1 MRKYGKWLLV
11 MAVLAA
17 VPAVASAEGYLD
29 AMSRQRTQSTGAAAK
44 HRNQQQAEQV
54 KAALQE
60 ARIDGYGIKIEAV
73 DGVVKLSGNVRDASH
88 RAKAGDVCR
97 RLPGVTRV
105 QNELRFAPA
114 NEVRPAAATLLDLA
128 LRGRKQKQQDPAV
141 RQVKSESQAPSNQQI
156 AENIGGSLKSAG
168 LAGMPI
174 DIRFQNGTVTLS
186 GNVPS
191 AAQRQAAE
199 AAASRVEGVNSVNN
213 QLEIPPAP
221 APQRFPQIPPQAP
234 QQLAQAPQQFAQ
246 APPQFAQASQ
256 PMNQAPQQFFTRPM
270 IPAAEGQ
277 QFTPAGYPQGGPPMP
292 PSSPGMQQ
300 VSASGP
306 AAIAGAGV
314 FSHPHMPTHAWP
326 AYAQYP
332 NSAAVTYPT
341 QYSASAFPYIGP
353 FYPYPQV
360 PLGWREARLQWDDG
374 FWSLNFNKQQDV
386 WHVLF
391 HPWEKD

>member
-17 VPAVASAEGYLD
+17 VPAVASAEGYVNTQ
-29 AMSRQRTQSTGAAAK
+29 SRQSASAATK
-44 HRNQQQAEQV
+44 NRNQQLAEQV
-54 KAALQE
+54 KSALQN
-60 ARIDGYGIKIEAV
+60 ARIDGYDIKIEAV
-73 DGVVKLSGNVRDASH
+73 DGVVTLSGNVRDASH
-88 RAKAGDVCR
+88 HSKAASVCQQ
-97 RLPGVTRV
+97 LPGVTQV
-105 QNELRFAPA
+105 KNNLRFATGG
-114 NEVRPAAATLLDLA
+114 EVRPAAATLMDLA
-128 LRGRKQKQQDPAV
+128 FRGRNKKQSKPTIRKV
-141 RQVKSESQAPSNQQI
+141 NSETSAPTNQQI
-156 AENIGGSLKSAG
+156 AEQIGGSLKNAG
-168 LAGMPI
+168 LAGQPI
-174 DIRFQNGTVTLS
+174 DIRFQDGVVTLTGGVS
-186 GNVPS
+186 SP
-191 AAQRQAAE
+191 ADRDAAE
-199 AAASRVEGVNSVNN
+199 AAAGQVEGVNVVKN

-221 APQRFPQIPPQAP
+221 RP
-234 QQLAQAPQQFAQ
+234 APQQFAQ
-246 APPQFAQASQ
+246 ASQQMAPPQTAQGQQYFA
-256 PMNQAPQQFFTRPM
+256 RPM
-270 IPAAEGQ
+270 IPAASGQ
-277 QFTPAGYPQGGPPMP
+277 PMARPAGYPQGGPPIP
-292 PSSPGMQQ
+292 PSPGMQQ

-314 FSHPHMPTHAWP
+314 FSHPHMPSHAWP